1 MNLLASVVIGALFG
15 VGLYQLLRRNIVR
28 SAIGLV
34 IVSNA
39 INLFLLSAGAYNGLV
54 VPYTTV
60 EGQRPDA
67 LPQALVLTAIV
78 IAMGGFTFVLALLYV
93 LVARRNSVDM
103 ARLNALQ
110 H

>member
-1 MNLLASVVIGALFG
+1 MNALTAVIIGLLFG
-15 VGLYQLLRRNIVR
+15 AGVYQLLQRNIIR

-39 INLFLLSAGAYNGLV
+39 INLFLLAAGAYNGLV
-54 VPYTTV
+54 VPYTTA
-60 EGQRPDA
+60 EGVRSDA

-78 IAMGGFTFVLALLYV
+78 ISMGGFSFTLAMLYV
-93 LVARRNSVDM
+93 LVMRRKTADSAEMNDL
-103 ARLNALQ
+103 R